1 MSRNYKTRAEFALYI
16 AEEIE
21 AYHKL
26 DRLGGWSKEE
36 ITLVDLAAELRATP
50 RCKHCGDQIS
60 DHVGGTTDCMGYAA
74 PVAAHGLT
82 VAEREALDPKPYT
95 GSMQDYYRDK
105 DGHGHE
111 NDPISCKRHGCQNQQ
126 FHWDLEYSELVA
138 ARRRLEILV
147 PLVRR
152 LTAPVDAREG
162 EWMYFELDGVH
173 PRDPDCE
180 KMGCRPVQQGDF
192 AAPAPL
198 EGETPE
204 TDAAARKRYNTVSEA
219 FNTVVVLCGSF
230 ERRLRAREAEIERM
244 EE

>member
-16 AEEIE
+16 AEEIK

-36 ITLVDLAAELRATP
+36 ITLVDLAAELR
-50 RCKHCGDQIS
+50 
-60 DHVGGTTDCMGYAA
+60 AA